1 MPKTWLEALTP
12 ARMMAATIVLALLL
26 PGLLGHDPWKPDEA
40 YTFGVVHHILATGDW
55 IVPTLAGE
63 PFMEKPPL
71 YYITAAATA
80 RLFSPVLPLHDGAR
94 LASLLYVCVGLVF
107 AGLAAR
113 RLFGP
118 GHGVRTVLLMAGS
131 LGLAMHAHTMITDT
145 ALMAG
150 FAVAAYGLAWA
161 RERPLRAGAFLG
173 TGIGIGFM
181 SKGLV
186 EPAMVGIGLALLP
199 ILFRDWRSRAY
210 GSSLLWTLA
219 FVSPWLLVWPV
230 ALYLDEPALFA
241 QWFWVNNFGRYF
253 GFANLG
259 AADEPWYFTRTLP
272 WFTFPSGALAVFAA
286 LRAWRS
292 GEVARSGAV
301 QVTLALIAGI
311 LAVLGT
317 SASVRELYALP
328 LLVPLSILAS
338 GVVDAVPRPL
348 AFATTRVM
356 ALVALG
362 VAMLAWGV
370 WAIGIVN
377 GRPPEL
383 PLLVDVLPM
392 NFKFRLDGIAAAG
405 ALLITLVWIAAWRTS
420 GAAWLPR
427 WTANLA
433 LGWGVCMTLL
443 LPWIDAAKSFR
454 DPFTDLAA
462 RIPGGSCIASQ
473 GLGEGQRG
481 MLDYVAGVKTLR
493 IENGSLPCAYLV
505 AQTRHDGSSRELPP
519 GVWTLLWEGSRNGE
533 TRERFLLYEDRAQA
547 GRLAQASTL
556 PAARPHLHEPRHR
569 QRSVHSGAVGVGR
582 GGDANE
588 FSIRVEDGAAA
599 GRRRDRH

>member
-1 MPKTWLEALTP
+1 
-12 ARMMAATIVLALLL
+12 MMAATIVLTLLL

-55 IVPTLAGE
+55 VVPTLAGE

-71 YYITAAATA
+71 YYITAAAMA
-80 RLFSPVLPLHDGAR
+80 WLFSPVLPPHDGAR
-94 LASLLYVCVGLVF
+94 LASLLYVCVAPLF
-107 AGLAAR
+107 AGLASR

-118 GHGVRTVLLMAGS
+118 GHGVRAVLLMAGS

-150 FAVAAYGLAWA
+150 FAVAAYGLVWA
-161 RERPLRAGAFLG
+161 LERPLRAGAFLG
-173 TGIGIGFM
+173 TGVGIGFM

-186 EPAMVGIGLALLP
+186 EPAMVGIALALLP

-230 ALYLDEPALFA
+230 ALYLDEPGLFA

-253 GFANLG
+253 GFAHLG
-259 AADEPWYFTRTLP
+259 ATDEPWYFTRTLP

-286 LRAWRS
+286 LRAWHS
-292 GEVARSGAV
+292 GEAAHSRAV
-301 QVTLALIAGI
+301 RMTLALTAGI
-311 LAVLGT
+311 VAVLGT

-328 LLVPLSILAS
+328 VLVPLSILAS
-338 GVVDAVPRPL
+338 SAVDAVPRRL
-348 AFATTRVM
+348 AFAATRAM
-356 ALVALG
+356 GLVAIG
-362 VAMLAWGV
+362 VALLAWGI
-370 WAIGIVN
+370 WTYGIVN
-377 GRPPEL
+377 GHPPAVAF
-383 PLLVDVLPM
+383 LVGVLPM

-420 GAAWLPR
+420 GPAWLPR

-443 LPWIDAAKSFR
+443 LPWIDEAKSFR
-454 DPFTDLAA
+454 DPFMDLAA
-462 RIPGGSCIASQ
+462 RLPGGTCIASQ

-481 MLDYVAGVKTLR
+481 MLDYMARLKTQRL
-493 IENGSLPCAYLV
+493 ETGAAPCPYLL
-505 AQTRHDGSSRELPP
+505 AQTRHDGSRRALPP
-519 GVWTLLWEGSRNGE
+519 GAWTLVWEGSRNGE
-533 TRERFLLYEDRAQA
+533 ARERFLLYEDSANA
-547 GRLAQASTL
+547 NRLA
-556 PAARPHLHEPRHR
+556 HR
-569 QRSVHSGAVGVGR
+569 
-582 GGDANE
+582 
-588 FSIRVEDGAAA
+588 
-599 GRRRDRH
+599 